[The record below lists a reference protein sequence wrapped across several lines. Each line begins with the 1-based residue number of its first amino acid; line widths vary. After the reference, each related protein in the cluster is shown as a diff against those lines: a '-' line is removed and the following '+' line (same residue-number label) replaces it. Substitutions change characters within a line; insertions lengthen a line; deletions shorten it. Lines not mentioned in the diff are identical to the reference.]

1 MFSSSNKILKLSR
14 IYLLTHSLL
23 LPVSLFLFRILTAMI
38 SGGNSL
44 GIKDEDIRFTTI
56 VLNDAKRLDWKRGE
70 LHKREMAVKG
80 IFMGRL
86 SEAWKEDEQ
95 GYGMN
100 AKKRPSAR
108 RNNDSVDPLFQK
120 KNWNQID
127 SGFRLWGGGNYEVDG
142 TGSIAGG
149 RGGSSKRTV
158 KNNNGE
164 TVDEFL
170 ESKNWNDIDSSFRIL

>member
-1 MFSSSNKILKLSR
+1 
-14 IYLLTHSLL
+14 
-23 LPVSLFLFRILTAMI
+23 MI

-44 GIKDEDIRFTTI
+44 GINDEDIRFTTT
-56 VLNDAKRLDWKRGE
+56 VLNDAKNLNWKRGE

-100 AKKRPSAR
+100 TKKLKRGSR
-108 RNNDSVDPLFQK
+108 SGSRKTDQVDPLFQK

-127 SGFRLWGGGNYEVDG
+127 SGFRLWGGGTYEADIG
-142 TGSIAGG
+142 MTTTSSKQE
-149 RGGSSKRTV
+149 GSSSSSSSRRRSDTRTV
-158 KNNNGE
+158 KNNNE
-164 TVDEFL
+164 VDEFL

>member
-1 MFSSSNKILKLSR
+1 MFVFYYR
-14 IYLLTHSLL
+14 TPH
-23 LPVSLFLFRILTAMI
+23 RILTAMV

-44 GIKDEDIRFTTI
+44 GINDEDIRFTTT
-56 VLNDAKRLDWKRGE
+56 VLNDAKNLDWKRGE
-70 LHKREMAVKG
+70 FRKRQMAVKG

-100 AKKRPSAR
+100 NSRSKVRSASPSSSNRKNKKE
-108 RNNDSVDPLFQK
+108 DIDPLFQK

-127 SGFRLWGGGNYEVDG
+127 SGFRLWGGVGNSDDG
-142 TGSIAGG
+142 ATGSSANYSKAAT
-149 RGGSSKRTV
+149 SSGTSKS
-158 KNNNGE
+158 NGQ
-164 TVDEFL
+164 VDEFL

>member
-1 MFSSSNKILKLSR
+1 M
-14 IYLLTHSLL
+14 
-23 LPVSLFLFRILTAMI
+23 V

-44 GIKDEDIRFTTI
+44 GINDEDIRFTTT
-56 VLNDAKRLDWKRGE
+56 VLNDAKNLDWKRGE
-70 LHKREMAVKG
+70 YRKRQMAVKG

-100 AKKRPSAR
+100 NSRSKVRSSSPKMKNKKEAI
-108 RNNDSVDPLFQK
+108 DPLFQK

-127 SGFRLWGGGNYEVDG
+127 SGFKLWGGGGVGNSGGEE
-142 TGSIAGG
+142 TGSSAN
-149 RGGSSKRTV
+149 SPTSKS
-158 KNNNGE
+158 KNNDG
-164 TVDEFL
+164 VDEFL